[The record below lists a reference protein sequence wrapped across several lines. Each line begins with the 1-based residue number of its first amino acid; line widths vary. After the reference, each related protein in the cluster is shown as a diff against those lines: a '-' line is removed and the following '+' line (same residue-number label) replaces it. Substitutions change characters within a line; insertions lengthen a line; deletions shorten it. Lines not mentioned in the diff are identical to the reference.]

1 MVVETSLVELNA
13 DGSVMM
19 LAQNCGRS
27 PLYLA
32 PGEVLGT
39 LEPGEIVPT
48 PSGEKEEKVWR
59 KQLCAEV

>member
-1 MVVETSLVELNA
+1 MNR
-13 DGSVMM
+13 GK
-19 LAQNCGRS
+19 S

-48 PSGEKEEKVWR
+48 PSGEKEEKEQR
-59 KQLCAEV
+59 KQ